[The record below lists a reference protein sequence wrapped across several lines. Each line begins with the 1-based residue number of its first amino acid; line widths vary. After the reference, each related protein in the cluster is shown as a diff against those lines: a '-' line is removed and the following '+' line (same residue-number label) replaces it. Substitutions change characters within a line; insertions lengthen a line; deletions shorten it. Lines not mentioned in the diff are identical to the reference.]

1 MFPSSVIRFIPKE
14 NRHMLPGHAVVL
26 HHHRSGKRVGL
37 LKVEIPFRW
46 IKNHTVMYERLMGRV
61 DAPR

>member
-14 NRHMLPGHAVVL
+14 NRHMLPDQAQVL
-26 HHHRSGKRVGL
+26 WHHRSGHHVGM

-46 IKNHTVMYERLMGRV
+46 IKNNTVMYERLMGRV
-61 DAPR
+61 